1 MSSLMEDLP
10 ADVLLHIYRRLPCRV
25 DVRHMGQVCR
35 SLRNAVPR
43 PPPPLLPLVLLP
55 HAGGPSFSCVD
66 GGCFTHAFHVPEEA
80 RVARYFGSYDG
91 GWLFL
96 AFGQAYAPTL
106 LNLRTDQHF
115 RLPNIVRMGDPFGEK
130 DIAMVILAATLSSPP
145 EHEHCVAAAII
156 SARGGGPRIHA
167 FWCLGHQPPVAI
179 GVASAPIKSPC
190 LEDVIH
196 RDGAFHFLTRDEHLF
211 AYTPKINDDHE
222 LEIERM
228 TIYFFLP
235 GQCVYHDRVH
245 ARYLVESRGQLLMV
259 VRLTPHAIPLFPG
272 PTSAFRVFQMVH
284 MPISAVGAS
293 SYRWNEL
300 HALGGR
306 MLFVGRGCS
315 RSYEVA
321 DYPGFV
327 DGIYFLDDGS
337 FYESATMFM
346 DLSAWY
352 YPCSDTG
359 KWLSAEPNP
368 RIENFLPGQSPSNY
382 SPQRLMRRW
391 RKEAEAALRLERDG
405 HHDEA
410 VTRAEELVAKHPES
424 ATTLSIHASSSCQQI
439 LECAGRGVLRDGVPG
454 LADVDQWVDTAVADE
469 DDQWVDAAA
478 DCEMDMRTRTRTRTS
493 LMSHLLEKMG

>member
-1 MSSLMEDLP
+1 MRKEKEIASRNTISSASRISPKPQRLPPLLVAAMSSLMEDLP
-10 ADVLLHIYRRLPCRV
+10 ADVLLLIYRRLPCRV

-55 HAGGPSFSCVD
+55 RAGGPSFSCVD

-96 AFGQAYAPTL
+96 AFGQAYAHML

-115 RLPNIVRMGDPFGEK
+115 RLPNFVRMGEPYWEK
-130 DIAMVILAATLSSPP
+130 DSAMVILAATLSSPP
-145 EHEHCVAAAII
+145 EHEHCVVAAII
-156 SARGGGPRIHA
+156 SARPRPCPCIHA
-167 FWCLGHQPPVAI
+167 FWCLWHQPPVAI
-179 GVASAPIKSPC
+179 GLASAPVMSPC
-190 LEDVIH
+190 LEDVIY

-222 LEIERM
+222 LEIGRM

-235 GQCVYHDRVH
+235 WQCVYDGSVH

-259 VRLTPHAIPLFPG
+259 IRLTPHGTP

-284 MPISAVGAS
+284 MPIGAVS
-293 SYRWNEL
+293 TVYKYRWNEL

-337 FYESATMFM
+337 FYESAMMFM
-346 DLSAWY
+346 DISAWN

-368 RIENFLPGQSPSNY
+368 RIENFLPGQSPSYY
-382 SPQRLMRRW
+382 SPQVWFL
-391 RKEAEAALRLERDG
+391 
-405 HHDEA
+405 
-410 VTRAEELVAKHPES
+410 P
-424 ATTLSIHASSSCQQI
+424 
-439 LECAGRGVLRDGVPG
+439 
-454 LADVDQWVDTAVADE
+454 
-469 DDQWVDAAA
+469 
-478 DCEMDMRTRTRTRTS
+478 
-493 LMSHLLEKMG
+493 